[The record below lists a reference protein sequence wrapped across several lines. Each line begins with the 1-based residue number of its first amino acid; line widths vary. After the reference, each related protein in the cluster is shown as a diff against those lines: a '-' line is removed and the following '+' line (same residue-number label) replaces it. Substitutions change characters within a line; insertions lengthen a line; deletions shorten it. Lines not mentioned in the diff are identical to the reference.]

1 MNEKNH
7 IKSKEAQEALDSI
20 KQMEQAGLK
29 RILPVPKWLGGALA
43 LLIGTQIALLGA
55 GIRTYN
61 TLIIVLIVIMAI
73 AIFNSNRSA
82 GVEERIVLSGR
93 AIILLVIGL
102 ILTYF
107 LTIIAGQYLKG
118 TFGYH
123 WAPFAI
129 GVLVVIGIW
138 SLMMSNR
145 RSNLSKFNTDKS

>member
-1 MNEKNH
+1 MNEKND

-20 KQMEQAGLK
+20 EQMEQAGLK

-73 AIFNSNRSA
+73 AIINNNRSA

-93 AIILLVIGL
+93 TIILLVIGL

-118 TFGYH
+118 AFGYH